1 MDVILNYR
9 PTFLSG
15 LPFSIQ
21 VIILGVFV
29 ALAYTT
35 YSQLTIERPLK
46 GFPVVALSE
55 KGLSPKW
62 SWFTSGTE
70 TIAKGLK
77 EHDGPFQIIT
87 ATGPKVCNCELC
99 GLCAQSLT
107 VVRSYFQTVL
117 LMRFALARSST
128 SPKLSKKSS
137 SPITLALRLTS
148 RA

>member
-1 MDVILNYR
+1 MDVLSSDQ

-15 LPFSIQ
+15 LPLSIQ
-21 VIILGVFV
+21 VIIVGFFA

-35 YSQLTIERPLK
+35 YSQLTVERPLK

-55 KGLSPKW
+55 KGLSSKW
-62 SWFTSGTE
+62 SWFISGTE

-87 ATGPKVCNCELC
+87 ATGPKVCIYEHC
-99 GLCAQSLT
+99 GLRAQSLT
-107 VVRSYFQTVL
+107 VIRSYFQT
-117 LMRFALARSST
+117 ALRTRSAPARSST
-128 SPKLSKKSS
+128 SPKPFKKSS
-137 SPITLALRLTS
+137 SPTTLALRPTS